1 MSYKHSRRNKVLNY
15 FSLMF
20 RKRMRGDDAADD
32 ADDPDEKKLKG
43 AKAKKGRIILMFS
56 LYIYFTTFV

>member
-1 MSYKHSRRNKVLNY
+1 MLNY

-43 AKAKKGRIILMFS
+43 SKAKKGKACLTHTYASRAR
-56 LYIYFTTFV
+56 